1 MKCLSSKTLTQ
12 AIYERK
18 VTVLDTVLSCLDQ
31 IDRHNPT
38 INAIVTL
45 DKENAINT
53 AIEMD
58 FRIANQEKD
67 LPPLFGVPIS
77 IKDAFETKGIKTTS
91 SHPPLKDHVPTKDAT
106 VVKRLK
112 EAGAIVLGK
121 TNLPQLAGDI
131 QCWSPLFGRTNNPWN
146 LKLTSGGSS
155 GGSAAAV
162 AMGFSFLDIGSD
174 LAGSIRIPA
183 AYCGVAGLKATEN
196 RIPRTGHIP
205 HLPGVDRSVRHMLS
219 FGVLARCVDDLRLG
233 LDVMA
238 GPDGIDCEVPPVSP
252 HIMNLKKSEPLR
264 VAWWDDFGGVPIC
277 SRTKAGLNSTV
288 QKLTNAGIEV
298 QRCFPEGFDFEAA
311 WYAYGIIMG
320 AEVGLG
326 MPTIERFPLSLIRG
340 LLPKSQP
347 LLRSVAMGMSF
358 DLKRYNDA
366 LNIRERLISQMEQFF
381 EEWDVWICPVTP
393 SVAPPHKKS
402 GKFKKPPKILVDG
415 YAMSYLEGSVSMT
428 VPFSL
433 TGSPVVSL
441 PVGIFDG
448 LPVGIQVV
456 GKRWYDEILLED
468 CKIIES
474 ATSGF
479 ELPPIYKSGLK
490 L

>member
-1 MKCLSSKTLTQ
+1 MCNSAKKLTQ
-12 AIYERK
+12 AIHDRK
-18 VTVLDTVLSCLDQ
+18 VTVRDTVQTCLDR
-31 IDRHNPT
+31 IDLHNPA

-53 AIEMD
+53 ATKMD
-58 FRIANQEKD
+58 FRIDNQEKD
-67 LPPLFGVPIS
+67 LPSLFGVPIS

-91 SHPPLKDHVPTKDAT
+91 SHPPLKDYVPTNDAT

-112 EAGAIVLGK
+112 EAGAIILGK

-131 QCWSPLFGRTNNPWN
+131 QCWSPLFGHTNNPWN
-146 LKLTSGGSS
+146 LELTSGGSS

-162 AMGFSFLDIGSD
+162 AMGFSFIDVGSD

-183 AYCGVAGLKATEN
+183 AYCGVAGFKATEN

-205 HLPGVDRSVRHMLS
+205 HLPDAERSVRHMLS
-219 FGVLARCVDDLRLG
+219 FGVLARCVDDLRIG
-233 LDVMA
+233 LDVIS
-238 GPDGIDCEVPPVSP
+238 GSDGIDSEVPPISTNVVK
-252 HIMNLKKSEPLR
+252 LKKTRPLR

-277 SRTKAGLNSTV
+277 SRTKSGLDSTV
-288 QKLTNAGIEV
+288 QQLADAGIEV
-298 QRCFPEGFDFEAA
+298 QRCFPDGFDFEAA

-326 MPTIERFPLSLIRG
+326 MFTIERLPLSLIRG
-340 LLPKSQP
+340 FLPKSQP
-347 LLRSVAMGMSF
+347 LLRSFAMGMSF
-358 DLKRYNDA
+358 DWKRYNEA
-366 LNIRERLISQMEQFF
+366 LNIRERLISQVEQFL

-393 SVAPPHKKS
+393 SVAPPRKKP
-402 GKFKKPPKILVDG
+402 GKFRKPPQVKVDD
-415 YAMSYLEGSVSMT
+415 YSMSYLEGTVSMA

-441 PVGIFDG
+441 PVGVVDG

-456 GKRWYDEILLED
+456 GRRWHDEELLND
-468 CKIIES
+468 SLIIES
-474 ATSGF
+474 ATGGF
-479 ELPPIYKSGLK
+479 QFPPSHENSP
-490 L
+490 

>member
-1 MKCLSSKTLTQ
+1 MCHSAKKLTQ
-12 AIYERK
+12 VIRDRK
-18 VTVLDTVLSCLDQ
+18 ITIKDTVQTCFDQ
-31 IDRHNPT
+31 IHLHNPA

-53 AIEMD
+53 ATKMD

-67 LPPLFGVPIS
+67 LPLLFGVPIS
-77 IKDAFETKGIKTTS
+77 IKDAFETRGIKTTC
-91 SHPPLKDHVPTKDAT
+91 SHPPLKDHVPTNDAT

-112 EAGAIVLGK
+112 GAGAIVLGK
-121 TNLPQLAGDI
+121 TNLPQLASDI

-146 LKLTSGGSS
+146 LELTSGGSS

-183 AYCGVAGLKATEN
+183 AYCGAAGLKATEN

-205 HLPGVDRSVRHMLS
+205 HLPDVERSVRHMLS

-233 LDVMA
+233 LDVIA
-238 GPDGIDCEVPPVSP
+238 GPDGIDCEVPPVSTKVA
-252 HIMNLKKSEPLR
+252 NRKETRSLR

-288 QKLTNAGIEV
+288 QQLTDTGMEV
-298 QRCFPEGFDFEAA
+298 QRCFPDGFDFEAA

-326 MPTIERFPLSLIRG
+326 MSTIERLPLSLIRG

-347 LLRSVAMGMSF
+347 LLRSFAIGLSF
-358 DLKRYNDA
+358 DWKRYNEA
-366 LNIRERLISQMEQFF
+366 LNIRERLIFQMEQFL
-381 EEWDVWICPVTP
+381 EKWDVWICPVTP
-393 SVAPPHKKS
+393 SVATPHKKP
-402 GKFKKPPKILVDG
+402 GKFRKPPKIMVDD
-415 YAMSYLEGSVSMT
+415 YPMSYLEGTVSMA

-441 PVGIFDG
+441 PVGAVDG

-456 GKRWYDEILLED
+456 GKRWYDEELLDD

-474 ATSGF
+474 VIGGF
-479 ELPPIYKSGLK
+479 QPPPKFR
-490 L
+490 

>member
-1 MKCLSSKTLTQ
+1 MCDSAKKLTQ
-12 AIYERK
+12 AIRDRK
-18 VTVLDTVLSCLDQ
+18 VTVRDTVQSCLDQ
-31 IDRHNPT
+31 IDLHNPA

-53 AIEMD
+53 ATKMD
-58 FRIANQEKD
+58 FRIDNQEKD
-67 LPPLFGVPIS
+67 LPSLFGVPIS
-77 IKDAFETKGIKTTS
+77 IKDAFETQGIKTTS
-91 SHPPLKDHVPTKDAT
+91 SHPPLKDYVPTNDAT

-112 EAGAIVLGK
+112 EAGAIILGK

-131 QCWSPLFGRTNNPWN
+131 QCWSPLFGHTNNPWN
-146 LKLTSGGSS
+146 LQLTSGGSS

-162 AMGFSFLDIGSD
+162 AMGFSFLDVGSD

-205 HLPGVDRSVRHMLS
+205 HLPDAERSVRHMLS
-219 FGVLARCVDDLRLG
+219 FGVLARCVDDLRIG
-233 LDVMA
+233 LDVIS
-238 GPDGIDCEVPPVSP
+238 GSDGIDSEVPPISTNV
-252 HIMNLKKSEPLR
+252 MNLKKIRPLR

-277 SRTKAGLNSTV
+277 SRTKSGLDSTV
-288 QKLTNAGIEV
+288 QQLADAGIDV
-298 QRCFPEGFDFEAA
+298 QRCFPDGFDFEAA

-326 MPTIERFPLSLIRG
+326 ISTIERLPLSLIRG
-340 LLPKSQP
+340 FLPKSQP
-347 LLRSVAMGMSF
+347 LLRSFAMGMSF
-358 DLKRYNDA
+358 DWKRYNEA
-366 LNIRERLISQMEQFF
+366 LNIRERLISQVEQFL

-393 SVAPPHKKS
+393 SVAPPCKKP
-402 GKFKKPPKILVDG
+402 GKFRKPPRVKVDG
-415 YAMSYLEGSVSMT
+415 YSMSYLEGTVSMA

-441 PVGIFDG
+441 PIGVVDG

-456 GKRWYDEILLED
+456 GRRWHDEELLD
-468 CKIIES
+468 NSLIIES
-474 ATSGF
+474 ATGGF
-479 ELPPIYKSGLK
+479 QFPPSY
-490 L
+490 